1 MAAQSL
7 NSNDVGCGW
16 ATLAV
21 LDGELNL
28 LAFSQ
33 GLETIANDSG
43 KMNENVFRAV
53 GRRDEAETFAFV
65 EPFNVTSDLAHLC
78 FLYLINL
85 P

>member
-1 MAAQSL
+1 
-7 NSNDVGCGW
+7 
-16 ATLAV
+16 
-21 LDGELNL
+21 
-28 LAFSQ
+28 
-33 GLETIANDSG
+33 
-43 KMNENVFRAV
+43 MNENVFRAV